1 MKELARDL
9 TANHDNW
16 FDQAKAIERYFQSG
30 NFTYSQTDVS
40 IPAKD
45 QDYVDQFLFETLTG
59 YCDNFSTSM
68 VTMLRAVDIPARWVK
83 GYTAGNYVGTVG
95 SDGAIYEVTN
105 NNAHS
110 WVEVF
115 FPSQGWVPF
124 EPTKGFEGFDNLST
138 YTQDEE
144 KDQTASII
152 PNVIQP
158 EEEMLQA
165 LEEKQQ
171 ENRSSPLDVKKAPS
185 RWIEIKAFFS
195 RNKLSTSVMV
205 LLSAGVGIWLALKR
219 RRWIPYYLLLNYKW
233 KSSNETFVNAYG
245 DLLKQLERFGVKR
258 VAGQTLRDYAV
269 IVDLRFDSKEMTLL
283 TERYERAVYGGDV
296 SHSDWEQ
303 VRKLWE
309 NLIKR
314 TSS

>member
-1 MKELARDL
+1 MI
-9 TANHDNW
+9 T
-16 FDQAKAIERYFQSG
+16 G
-30 NFTYSQTDVS
+30 S
-40 IPAKD
+40 IRQKRLNDIFNLVILPIVKQMSLYLVKD

-144 KDQTASII
+144 KNQTASII
-152 PNVIQP
+152 PNVHSARRGNASSIGRKATGKQK
-158 EEEMLQA
+158 QSIRC
-165 LEEKQQ
+165 EK
-171 ENRSSPLDVKKAPS
+171 
-185 RWIEIKAFFS
+185 
-195 RNKLSTSVMV
+195 
-205 LLSAGVGIWLALKR
+205 G
-219 RRWIPYYLLLNYKW
+219 
-233 KSSNETFVNAYG
+233 TFKM
-245 DLLKQLERFGVKR
+245 D
-258 VAGQTLRDYAV
+258 
-269 IVDLRFDSKEMTLL
+269 
-283 TERYERAVYGGDV
+283 
-296 SHSDWEQ
+296 
-303 VRKLWE
+303 
-309 NLIKR
+309 
-314 TSS
+314 

>member
-16 FDQAKAIERYFQSG
+16 FDQAKAIERYFRSG

-124 EPTKGFEGFDNLST
+124 EPTRGFEGFDNLST

-195 RNKLSTSVMV
+195 RTS
-205 LLSAGVGIWLALKR
+205 LARQSWCYYWLGL
-219 RRWIPYYLLLNYKW
+219 
-233 KSSNETFVNAYG
+233 G
-245 DLLKQLERFGVKR
+245 FG
-258 VAGQTLRDYAV
+258 LR
-269 IVDLRFDSKEMTLL
+269 
-283 TERYERAVYGGDV
+283 
-296 SHSDWEQ
+296 
-303 VRKLWE
+303 
-309 NLIKR
+309 
-314 TSS
+314 